1 MFADYCFRCYSSA
14 ARADALMDELFEQLQ
29 DDTRSFWQSPNAI
42 RRLDAMPP
50 ATTFFRDYVATST
63 PVIISGGVSGWNA
76 ARSWND
82 LVSLA
87 DENPELE
94 VTVDFTPDGRGDCV
108 VDVGLFEQSSQD
120 DDGRGACRGET
131 AAPCDGGAGG
141 GAKFGA
147 TVFVKPEERIIKFAA
162 FVDMLST
169 AAEAAPSEDGFGG
182 EPAAFRGVGSQS
194 SSKGSEVPYLSHQV
208 RISDY
213 WPAGCRISAIVS
225 FESAVVLYTTAFH
238 LPASPVILLVLTT
251 TQVVASMGFGVGL
264 GNKQCSSCG
273 VFVRSICARVCGVR
287 LVLS

>member
-1 MFADYCFRCYSSA
+1 
-14 ARADALMDELFEQLQ
+14 MDELFEQLQ

-76 ARSWND
+76 ARSWNG

-108 VDVGLFEQSSQD
+108 VDVGLLEHNSQDD

-141 GAKFGA
+141 GAKVGGRGGA
-147 TVFVKPEERIIKFAA
+147 KCGAVVFVKPEERVIKFAA
-162 FVDMLST
+162 FVNMLST
-169 AAEAAPSEDGFGG
+169 AAEAGPSEGGFGG
-182 EPAAFRGVGSQS
+182 EPPAFRGESSQS

-208 RISDY
+208 SISKY
-213 WPAGCRISAIVS
+213 WQVGCRILAVVS
-225 FESAVVLYTTAFH
+225 FKSAVVLYTTAFR
-238 LPASPVILLVLTT
+238 LPASPV
-251 TQVVASMGFGVGL
+251 VVYA
-264 GNKQCSSCG
+264 NN
-273 VFVRSICARVCGVR
+273 
-287 LVLS
+287 